1 MTRTVRVS
9 AALAISAL
17 FWLVTLVY
25 RSMAQT
31 RIEHLRATAGLW
43 AAIAFTV
50 LALWLAWSS
59 NG

>member
-1 MTRTVRVS
+1 MTRTVRLS

-31 RIEHLRATAGLW
+31 RIEHLRATTGLW
-43 AAIAFTV
+43 AGVVFTA

-59 NG
+59 DG